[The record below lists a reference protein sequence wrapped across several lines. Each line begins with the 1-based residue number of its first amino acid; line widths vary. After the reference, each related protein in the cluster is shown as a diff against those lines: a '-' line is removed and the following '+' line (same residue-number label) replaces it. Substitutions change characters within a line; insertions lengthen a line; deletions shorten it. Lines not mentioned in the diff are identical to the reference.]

1 MIPKFSRLGLVCV
14 AMLTLFSQAFAKDDV
29 FPYDIYES
37 QMDNGLKVVTV
48 PFDSPGIVTFYMVVR
63 VGSREEVEKGVTGF
77 AHFFEHCMFRG
88 TEAYSKERY
97 NQTLQEIAAAG
108 NANTWHDRTC
118 YYFTGNADYLEKM
131 FEIESDRFQRLKYS
145 EQGFKTEAGAVLGEY
160 TKNFASPFRQ
170 ILAKASDVAFDKHT
184 YKHTTMG
191 FLEDI
196 KDMPN
201 QYEYSLKF
209 YDRFYRP
216 EYCTLMIVG
225 DAKHDQVM
233 KLAKQYFGDWKRG
246 NYVPDIPK
254 EPKQTAER
262 RAHIQFPGGI
272 SMLNLAYKGPAFS
285 DTKKDKV
292 ALDLMLEIAFSQK
305 SDIYKKL
312 VLEEQKARFLSMFAW
327 DSRDEN
333 LIHMLAQPFKV
344 EDTAYV
350 REEIEKTIEKF
361 KKVPVDAKDLAD
373 VKSRLRYGMAGSF
386 DTPLAVAE
394 NLATY
399 IWLTGDPKSLN
410 RTYELYSKVTAEDI
424 MRVAQKYFVKTG
436 RTVITLSGEEEGR

>member
-1 MIPKFSRLGLVCV
+1 MIPTFRKQGLWC
-14 AMLTLFSQAFAKDDV
+14 AMLFLVFGQALAKDKV
-29 FPYDIYES
+29 FPYDIHETEL
-37 QMDNGLKVVTV
+37 DNGLKVLTV

-97 NQTLQEIAAAG
+97 NKTLQEIAAAG

-160 TKNFASPFRQ
+160 TKNFANPFRQ
-170 ILAKASDVAFDKHT
+170 ILAKAGDVAFDKHT

-216 EYCTLMIVG
+216 EYCTLMVVG
-225 DAKHDQVM
+225 DATPEKVN
-233 KLAKQYFGDWKRG
+233 KLAKQYFGSWKRG
-246 NYVPDIPK
+246 SHVPKIPV
-254 EPKQTAER
+254 EPEQKGER
-262 RAHIQFPGGI
+262 KAHIKFPGGVT
-272 SMLNLAYKGPAFS
+272 MLNLAYKGPAFS
-285 DTKKDKV
+285 DVNKEKV

-305 SDIYKKL
+305 SDVYKKL
-312 VLEEQKARFLSMFAW
+312 VLDEQKARFISAFAW
-327 DSRDEN
+327 DSRDPN
-333 LIHMLAQPFKV
+333 LIHLLAQPFKV
-344 EDTAYV
+344 EDTAYI
-350 REEIEKTIEKF
+350 RTEMEKTLKKF
-361 KKVPVDAKDLAD
+361 QTTPVDAKDLAD

-386 DTPLAVAE
+386 DTPLAVAN

-410 RTYELYSKVTAEDI
+410 KTYELYDKVTPQEI
-424 MRVAQKYFVKTG
+424 MSVAKKYFTTQR
-436 RTVITLSGEEEGR
+436 RTMVTLSGEEEGR

>member
-1 MIPKFSRLGLVCV
+1 MFAKISRKGLVCALALMV
-14 AMLTLFSQAFAKDDV
+14 AGQALAKEKV
-29 FPYDIYES
+29 FPYDIKES
-37 QMDNGLKVVTV
+37 ELDNGLKVVTV

-88 TEAYSKERY
+88 TEAYPKEKY

-170 ILAKASDVAFDKHT
+170 ILEKGSDVAFDKHT

-191 FLEDI
+191 FIDDI

-216 EYCTLMIVG
+216 EYCTLMVVG
-225 DAKHDQVM
+225 DTTHKNVM
-233 KLAKQYFGDWKRG
+233 SLAKKYFGDWKHG
-246 NYVPDIPK
+246 SYQPKIPV
-254 EPKQTAER
+254 EPEQKSER
-262 RAHIQFPGGI
+262 KAHIKFGGGVN
-272 SMLNLAYKGPAFS
+272 MFDLAYKGPAFS
-285 DTKKDKV
+285 DKNKDKV
-292 ALDLMLEIAFSQK
+292 ALDVMLEMAFGQK

-312 VLEEQKARFLSMFAW
+312 VLNEQKARFISAFAW
-327 DSRDEN
+327 DSRDPN
-333 LIHMLAQPFKV
+333 LIHLLAQPYKV
-344 EDTAYV
+344 EDTPYI
-350 REEIEKTIEKF
+350 RGEIEKTIETF
-361 KKVPVDAKDLAD
+361 KSTPVKAEDLTD
-373 VKSRLRYGMAGSF
+373 VKSRLHYGMAGSF
-386 DTPLAVAE
+386 DTPLAVAN

-410 RTYELYSKVTAEDI
+410 RTYELYDRVTAQDI
-424 MRVAQKYFVKTG
+424 MNVTKKYFTVDK
-436 RTVITLSGEEEGR
+436 RTVVTLSSEEEGR

>member
-1 MIPKFSRLGLVCV
+1 MIPKLSKKGLVCALALV
-14 AMLTLFSQAFAKDDV
+14 VTGQALAKDKV
-29 FPYDIYES
+29 FPYDIHES
-37 QMDNGLKVVTV
+37 EMENGLKVLTV

-88 TEAYSKERY
+88 TDAYPKERY
-97 NQTLQEIAAAG
+97 NETLQEIAAAG

-160 TKNFASPFRQ
+160 TKNFSNPFRQ
-170 ILAKASDVAFDKHT
+170 LLSEAGEVAFDKHT

-216 EYCTLMIVG
+216 EYCTLMVVG
-225 DAKHDQVM
+225 DATHDQVM
-233 KLAKQYFGDWKRG
+233 KLANQYFGSWERG
-246 NYVPDIPK
+246 SYVPKIPV
-254 EPKQTAER
+254 EPEQTAER
-262 RAHIQFPGGI
+262 KSHIKFPGGVT
-272 SMLNLAYKGPAFS
+272 MLDLAYKGPAFS
-285 DTKKDKV
+285 DSTKEKV

-305 SDIYKKL
+305 SDIFQKL
-312 VLEEQKARFLSMFAW
+312 VLKEQKARFINAFAW
-327 DSRDEN
+327 DSRDPN
-333 LIHMLAQPFKV
+333 LIHLIAQPFAV
-344 EDTAYV
+344 EDTAYI
-350 REEIEKTIEKF
+350 RDEIEKTLETF
-361 KKVPVDAKDLAD
+361 KTTPVDGNDLKD

-386 DTPLAVAE
+386 DTPLSVAE

-399 IWLTGDPKSLN
+399 IWLTGDAKSLN
-410 RTYELYSKVTAEDI
+410 RVYDLYEQVTPQDI
-424 MRVAQKYFVKTG
+424 MDAARKFFVKET
-436 RTVITLSGEEEGR
+436 RTMITLSGEEEGR

>member
-1 MIPKFSRLGLVCV
+1 MIPKFSRQGWVCF
-14 AMLTLFSQAFAKDDV
+14 AALMLFGSAFAKDNV

-37 QMDNGLKVVTV
+37 QLDNGLNVVTV

-97 NQTLQEIAAAG
+97 NETLQEIAAAG

-216 EYCTLMIVG
+216 EYCTLMVVG
-225 DAKHDQVM
+225 DAKPKQVM
-233 KLAKQYFGDWKRG
+233 KYAEKYFGDWKPG
-246 NYVPDIPK
+246 TYKPVIPK
-254 EPKQTAER
+254 EPKQQAER
-262 RAHIQFPGGI
+262 KAHIKFAGGV
-272 SMLNLAYKGPAFS
+272 SMLDLAYKGPAFS
-285 DTKKDKV
+285 DKNKDKV

-305 SDIYKKL
+305 SDVYKKM
-312 VLEEQKARFLSMFAW
+312 VLEEQKARFLSAFAW

-333 LIHMLAQPFKV
+333 LIHLLAQPFKV

-350 REEIEKTIEKF
+350 REQLEKTIEKF
-361 KKVPVDAKDLAD
+361 KTKPVNAKDLAD

-386 DTPLAVAE
+386 DTPLAVAN

-410 RTYELYSKVTAEDI
+410 RTYELYADVTAEDI
-424 MRVAQKYFVKTG
+424 MRVTKKYFVNSG
-436 RTVITLSGEEEGR
+436 RTVVTLSGEEEGR